1 MNAAGRAERVIEPM
15 GLYVVAGL
23 TVFLAMVKLT
33 GLREWSWWRI
43 ALPLIII
50 LGFNAVYIITG
61 FLYFSLVAVK
71 ERPPEEETSRLRTH
85 DRIPYYWTSLL
96 GFGCFTVNAVRRLEP
111 PTELTGLWLLSGKVE
126 VLVLFGSLALAS
138 LWLYWSRIGQWLNNP
153 ENGTP

>member
-15 GLYVVAGL
+15 GLYVAAGL
-23 TVFLAMVKLT
+23 TLLLAMVKLT

-43 ALPLIII
+43 ALPLMII
-50 LGFNAVYIITG
+50 LGFMAVYIVTG
-61 FLYFSLVAVK
+61 FLYFSLVPVK

-96 GFGCFTVNAVRRLEP
+96 GFACFAVNVVSRLEP
-111 PTELTGLWLLSGKVE
+111 PTESTGLWLLSGKVE
-126 VLVLFGSLALAS
+126 ALVLFGSLALAS